1 MLGRLI
7 RLAVLGLWF
16 CGVAYGA
23 DRPVIP
29 AGGRSMLA
37 DDGISGFKASFADR
51 ALGRSE
57 AIEVEGMPF
66 ERAIRITTMP
76 PSALVVES

>member
-1 MLGRLI
+1 
-7 RLAVLGLWF
+7 
-16 CGVAYGA
+16 
-23 DRPVIP
+23 
-29 AGGRSMLA
+29 MLA